1 MNGSAAASDYHHPSQ
16 PATAVVSLRVLPD
29 KIAEYREVQA
39 AMTEAARKFPGFIGT
54 EVLSPV
60 AGLQEEWVTIFRL
73 ESNQAM
79 KRWLESPERAAL
91 AARIERCL
99 AEPSHLQVLASDDG
113 AEPAVAMVFTHHVRG
128 DKVDQYRAWRRKT
141 IAAQAK
147 YPGYLATDFFEPR
160 GRPQDEWID
169 IVRYDTAEHLDG
181 WVNSQ
186 ERQDLLKELGPLVE
200 DVHAHRLTGLEG
212 WFTLNRKPGEAVA
225 GTPPWKQALAVLLAL
240 YPTVMVLGILVNP
253 LMRHLP
259 FAVQMLIS
267 NMLSTV
273 ALTWLVMPQVSR
285 LLSFWLV
292 TPAGGAVSGDRWKVD
307 VLGVSIVAVSLVLF
321 VLVFWAVG

>member
-1 MNGSAAASDYHHPSQ
+1 MNGSAAASEYHPSQ

-29 KIAEYREVQA
+29 KVEEYREAQA
-39 AMTEAARKFPGFIGT
+39 AMTEAARKFPGFVGT

-60 AGLQEEWVTIFRL
+60 AGLQVEWVAIFRL

-91 AARIERCL
+91 AVRIERCL
-99 AEPSHLQVLASDDG
+99 GEPSRLQVLASDDQ
-113 AEPAVAMVFTHHVRG
+113 AEPAVAMVFTHRVRS
-128 DKVDQYRAWRRKT
+128 DKVDDYRVWRRKT
-141 IAAQAK
+141 IAVQAK
-147 YPGYLATDFFEPR
+147 YPGYLATDSFDPR
-160 GRPQDEWID
+160 GRLQDEWID
-169 IVRYDTAEHLDG
+169 IVRYDTAEHLDR
-181 WVNSQ
+181 WVNSP
-186 ERQDLLKELGPLVE
+186 ERQALLKELAPLVE

-212 WFTLNRKPGEAVA
+212 WFTLNRKPGEPA
-225 GTPPWKQALAVLLAL
+225 GGAPPWKQAVAVLLAL

-253 LMRHLP
+253 FMGHLP

-273 ALTWLVMPQVSR
+273 GLTWLVMPWVSR

-292 TPAGGAVSGDRWKVD
+292 TPTGGAVSGDSWKVE